1 MTTKERKKLARKIAD
16 QERIILTSQDP
27 HEVSEAKLEEMR
39 LSEYLDWD
47 DIDAVDVLVQEYLS
61 EYKLA

>member
-27 HEVSEAKLEEMR
+27 HEINAAKLEEMR
-39 LSEYLDWD
+39 LSEFLDWD
-47 DIDAVDVLVQEYLS
+47 DIDVVDTLVQEYLS
-61 EYKLA
+61 EYNLA

>member
-16 QERIILTSQDP
+16 QERIVLTSQDP
-27 HEVSEAKLEEMR
+27 YEVSEAKLEVMR

-47 DIDAVDVLVQEYLS
+47 DIDAVDDLVQEYLS